1 MKEKK
6 PFKVRKNIFRYGLA
20 VGLVLIGGCAQQD
33 IYQARNFL
41 PEKIAEFNSERISD
55 IRVYRSDSLWDY
67 INGGA
72 ELYHDY
78 NFIEV
83 ATADYKAG
91 AVEIVVD
98 IYRFDS
104 SLNAYG
110 LYTNYRPPTP
120 DTIRLGVE
128 GYKAPGSVNFVKGTY
143 LVRLTGYDESA
154 STSAALTAT
163 ARAIEK
169 MIPGTTEYPELFRR
183 FYFVDKI
190 KYTDQYLAGSF
201 LGRKFLTAFY
211 TQDFLIENDTATFFL
226 SEDATGEKFDRWMED
241 LKNDTTFFQ
250 LPPGILTV
258 NGRFFVYKDSFYNV
272 ILVFYDSGFILGG
285 FDMQM
290 EYMNVMAQWIMSLP
304 GFNADSTMVRINRIT
319 DTIDN

>member
-1 MKEKK
+1 MKEKEL
-6 PFKVRKNIFRYGLA
+6 FKVWKNISCFGLA
-20 VGLVLIGGCAQQD
+20 IGLVLIGGCSQQD

-41 PEKIAEFNSERISD
+41 PKKIAEFNIERISD
-55 IRVYRSDSLWDY
+55 IRVYGSDSLWEY

-91 AVEIVVD
+91 EVEFVVD
-98 IYRFDS
+98 IYRFDT

-110 LYTNYRPPTP
+110 LYTNFRPPNP

-143 LVRLTGYDESA
+143 LVSLTGYDESA

-169 MIPGTTEYPELFRR
+169 IIPGTSEYPELFRR

-190 KYTDQYLAGSF
+190 KYTDKYLADSF
-201 LGRKFLTAFY
+201 LGKKFLTAFY
-211 TQDFLIENDTATFFL
+211 IQDYLVGNDTATFFL
-226 SEDATGEKFDRWMED
+226 SEDAGGEKFDRWVED

-250 LPPGILTV
+250 LPPGIFTLKS
-258 NGRFFVYKDSFYNV
+258 RFFAYKDSFYNV

-285 FDMQM
+285 LDMQREHKDIM
-290 EYMNVMAQWIMSLP
+290 TQWIMSLP
-304 GFNADSTMVRINRIT
+304 GFNADSTMARIKRIT